1 MKEFHLKAAKPFCRM
16 RLSLMGMS
24 GSGKSY
30 WSQKLAEHGFK
41 RFCCDALIAQ
51 KLRSQLTAADGSPVE
66 MGKWMGF
73 PYEPGY
79 RTREAQYLACE
90 VEVVR
95 EILEYLR
102 NTTESDENIVVD
114 TTGSVVYTG
123 DAILEELHRRTT
135 IIHLS
140 NPPEVQELMFK
151 AYVAHPTPL
160 LWRELFQMA
169 PSETREAALTRCYAE
184 LLSSREKL
192 YRKYAAMEI
201 GYFTRRGKE
210 FDVEELLAAVENHC
224 SGQSS
229 SVSAL

>member
-1 MKEFHLKAAKPFCRM
+1 
-16 RLSLMGMS
+16 
-24 GSGKSY
+24 
-30 WSQKLAEHGFK
+30 
-41 RFCCDALIAQ
+41 
-51 KLRSQLTAADGSPVE
+51 

-79 RTREAQYLACE
+79 RVREAQYLAFE
-90 VEVVR
+90 VEVLR

-135 IIHLS
+135 TIHLS

-151 AYVAHPTPL
+151 AYVARPTPL
-160 LWRELFQMA
+160 LWREGFQMA
-169 PSETREAALTRCYAE
+169 PSETPEAALTRCYAE

-192 YRKYAAMEI
+192 YRKYAVMDI
-201 GYFTRRGKE
+201 GYFTRRSKE
-210 FDVEELLAAVENHC
+210 FDVEALLAAVGIHC

>member
-1 MKEFHLKAAKPFCRM
+1 MKELPLKAAKPFCRM

-51 KLRSQLTAADGSPVE
+51 KLRSQLTAADGAPVE

-79 RTREAQYLACE
+79 RIREAQYLAFE

-102 NTTESDENIVVD
+102 NTTESDEDIVVD
-114 TTGSVVYTG
+114 TT
-123 DAILEELHRRTT
+123 
-135 IIHLS
+135 
-140 NPPEVQELMFK
+140 
-151 AYVAHPTPL
+151 
-160 LWRELFQMA
+160 
-169 PSETREAALTRCYAE
+169 
-184 LLSSREKL
+184 
-192 YRKYAAMEI
+192 EI
-201 GYFTRRGKE
+201 GRASCRE
-210 FDVEELLAAVENHC
+210 RV
-224 SGQSS
+224 
-229 SVSAL
+229 